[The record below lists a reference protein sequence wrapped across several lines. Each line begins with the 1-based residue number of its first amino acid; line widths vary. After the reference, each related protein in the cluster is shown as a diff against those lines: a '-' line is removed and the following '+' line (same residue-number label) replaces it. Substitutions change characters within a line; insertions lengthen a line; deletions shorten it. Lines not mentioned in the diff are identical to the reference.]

1 MIFKSLVFMTLGGPG
16 AHRRKSVGSK
26 MKEEKRIYCGFK
38 NFMKALKLPMKVF
51 PFPENFTE

>member
-1 MIFKSLVFMTLGGPG
+1 
-16 AHRRKSVGSK
+16 

-38 NFMKALKLPMKVF
+38 NFMKALKLAMKAF

>member
-1 MIFKSLVFMTLGGPG
+1 LGGPG

>member
-1 MIFKSLVFMTLGGPG
+1 MTFGGTWD
-16 AHRRKSVGSK
+16 HRRKSVGSK

-38 NFMKALKLPMKVF
+38 NFMKALKLAMKAF